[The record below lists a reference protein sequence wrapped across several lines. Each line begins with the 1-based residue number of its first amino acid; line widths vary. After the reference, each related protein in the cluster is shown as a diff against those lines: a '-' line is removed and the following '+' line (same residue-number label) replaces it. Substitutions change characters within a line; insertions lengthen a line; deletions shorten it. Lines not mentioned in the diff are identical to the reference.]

1 MIYIVIYIVTDM
13 KTMLSVSA
21 EPVCGLLSVNEDTY
35 LIQKCQ
41 VMHITD
47 WSFST
52 GGDAWS

>member
-1 MIYIVIYIVTDM
+1 M
-13 KTMLSVSA
+13 KTMLSVLA

-47 WSFST
+47 WSFSI
-52 GGDAWS
+52 GGMLGVTVMEGVWCQ